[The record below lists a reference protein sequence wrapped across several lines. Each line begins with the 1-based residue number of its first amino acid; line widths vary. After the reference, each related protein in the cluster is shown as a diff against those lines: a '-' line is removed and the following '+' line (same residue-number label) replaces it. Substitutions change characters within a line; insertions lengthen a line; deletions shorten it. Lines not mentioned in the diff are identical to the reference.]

1 MSYDDKAKDIHI
13 KKNPELGSVYI
24 CWCVILI
31 DSTFKK
37 DKNYFAQVFLKEC
50 N

>member
-31 DSTFKK
+31 D
-37 DKNYFAQVFLKEC
+37 QLLKRTKTIIRKC
-50 N
+50 F